1 MLTLV
6 AERPDLTSDE
16 IVATLRKRRIAS
28 SRSAVWRFFARHE
41 ISFKKNLRARGGARP
56 SGRGQSAPPL
66 DARAGHV

>member
-6 AERPDLTSDE
+6 AERPDLTLDE

-28 SRSAVWRFFARHE
+28 SRSAVWRFFTQHE
-41 ISFKKNLRARGGARP
+41 ISFKKKSTRGGARP

>member
-6 AERPDLTSDE
+6 AERPDLTLDE

-41 ISFKKNLRARGGARP
+41 ISFKKKPARGGARP
-56 SGRGQSAPPL
+56 SGRGQSAPTL
-66 DARAGHV
+66 YARAGYV